1 MWSLNI
7 LQRWMICSCCEFV
20 GFVGVSPIPTF
31 CDQAAPEVLSSSVL
45 CILINK
51 LSTSLPRW
59 ALFTWAIVHMSTWV
73 QCSMSNVHDEQSC
86 SMQTEP
92 AIVATSC
99 CQPVPVVQPAIMIYV
114 FWIINRISQLQ
125 FKHAQGSTFNEWNLD
140 KKWRLL
146 GQNLVGMSITGQDKK
161 VTVELHVSYIYPWIW
176 SRHQSR
182 LHMALLRNPLFP
194 SRADWSKQRGT
205 LLVKN

>member
-1 MWSLNI
+1 MS
-7 LQRWMICSCCEFV
+7 
-20 GFVGVSPIPTF
+20 
-31 CDQAAPEVLSSSVL
+31 
-45 CILINK
+45 
-51 LSTSLPRW
+51 
-59 ALFTWAIVHMSTWV
+59 IVHLNNCSHEHE

-99 CQPVPVVQPAIMIYV
+99 RQPVPAVQPAIMIYV

-146 GQNLVGMSITGQDKK
+146 GQNLVGMSITRQDKK

-205 LLVKN
+205 LLVKY